1 VALPPKESLT
11 QADLSELMEDIVEA
25 EEEPPLDSQ
34 DAAAGTAG
42 GGEPRPKSGKG
53 SKPGKIGKLLYG
65 SEGRSWNYVP
75 TC

>member
-1 VALPPKESLT
+1 MHVA
-11 QADLSELMEDIVEA
+11 QELMEDIVEA

-42 GGEPRPKSGKG
+42 GGEQRLKG
-53 SKPGKIGKLLYG
+53 SKGGKSGKIGKLLYG